1 MTMTANLPATVNKA
15 EVLAGIEH
23 WYDLVHEIMSS
34 EAGRVL
40 LAQEALLAL
49 HEGTYPTA
57 RVIEAADAG
66 HPGADW
72 AVRRYAAE
80 FFAAGRERE
89 LLAQVRAYVVQ
100 ALVRHPGDDW
110 SARRYAAE
118 VIDQGRWPEFSPQ
131 MRADVVQFLSLPAAN
146 YPRGRKYADIWT
158 RNIAIAVMVE
168 EAAKRWNL
176 SRTRNNA
183 TERRSA
189 AYYVSK
195 LKGIKPDE
203 REINRICWH
212 HNQVASRLSAL
223 KENIQKVD
231 ALPSGM

>member
-15 EVLAGIEH
+15 EVLAGIAH
-23 WYDLVHEIMSS
+23 WYDLVHEIMTS
-34 EAGRVL
+34 EAGREL
-40 LAQEALLAL
+40 LQHYAYRAL

-57 RVIEAADAG
+57 QVIEAADAG

-72 AVRRYAAE
+72 ALRRYAAE

-100 ALVRHPGDDW
+100 SLVRHPGEDW
-110 SARRYAAE
+110 EARRYTAE
-118 VIDQGRWPEFSPQ
+118 VIDQGRWHEFFPQ
-131 MRADVVQFLSLPAAN
+131 MRAAVVQFLSRPAAS
-146 YPRGRKYADIWT
+146 YPQGRKLADIWT

-176 SRTRNNA
+176 SRTRKEA

-195 LKGIKPDE
+195 LKGIKLGE
-203 REINRICWH
+203 QQINRISWH
-212 HNQVASRLSAL
+212 HNQVAARLSAL
-223 KENIQKVD
+223 KIN
-231 ALPSGM
+231 L